1 MVEGGRSG
9 GDDAHG
15 RAETNEPTRIE
26 TRRLHRM
33 PEFICGGETMNFGN
47 LGVHVTACHR
57 TTGRSFV
64 EVTQSSGAR
73 RE

>member
-26 TRRLHRM
+26 TRRLHR
-33 PEFICGGETMNFGN
+33 IITQDA
-47 LGVHVTACHR
+47 GVYMWEKR
-57 TTGRSFV
+57 
-64 EVTQSSGAR
+64 
-73 RE
+73 